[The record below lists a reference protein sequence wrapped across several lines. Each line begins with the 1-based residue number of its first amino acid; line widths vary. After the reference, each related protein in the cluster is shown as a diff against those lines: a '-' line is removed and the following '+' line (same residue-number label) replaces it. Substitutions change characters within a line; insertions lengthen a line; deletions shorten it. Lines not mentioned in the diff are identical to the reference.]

1 LLGPALGVP
10 GVDCPLPRRLSRHIL
25 SNVEPG
31 GEWGTAIMPTYV
43 YRCDQCQ
50 ETFERVE
57 TMSEHGASKPRCPKC
72 GGDQVV
78 SVPAPFTAKTAKKS

>member
-1 LLGPALGVP
+1 
-10 GVDCPLPRRLSRHIL
+10 
-25 SNVEPG
+25 
-31 GEWGTAIMPTYV
+31 MPTYV

-78 SVPAPFTAKTAKKS
+78 SVPAPFTAKTTKKS